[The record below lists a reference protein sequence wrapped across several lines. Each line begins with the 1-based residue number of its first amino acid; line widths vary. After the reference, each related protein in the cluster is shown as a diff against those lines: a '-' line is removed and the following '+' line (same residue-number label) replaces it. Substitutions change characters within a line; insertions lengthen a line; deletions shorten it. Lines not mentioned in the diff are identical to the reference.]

1 MQSESKSRQ
10 LGEDKQEM
18 RKRQDALKDNKLLLT
33 RKYLVGS
40 RRLVFSDMSQ
50 GCVGEPGLEKK
61 MDESTEKL
69 EIYFRNIHRDCWFVT
84 VR

>member
-1 MQSESKSRQ
+1 M
-10 LGEDKQEM
+10 
-18 RKRQDALKDNKLLLT
+18 T

-50 GCVGEPGLEKK
+50 GCVGLEKK
-61 MDESTEKL
+61 MDDSTEKL